1 MAPAVGRAVGGH
13 PPILGGFRGSETPL
27 AQGHLLCQWPMCSE
41 WSVWEDKGLAISS
54 HPGST
59 QKAHPNS
66 RAAHPLGRG
75 WHWVCI
81 TAHLSLCPLLLP
93 YPASQVLIPRVFPN
107 QIHLC
112 ANLHLKICPLG
123 PQPATEC
130 KRVCVWG
137 GAGGAGEARRKD
149 GRQNLVLSGSISQ
162 TQGLSRES

>member
-1 MAPAVGRAVGGH
+1 MWRDYRAPSGSPVREGPWLQLWGGLWVDSLQFSVASGAQR
-13 PPILGGFRGSETPL
+13 PPL
-27 AQGHLLCQWPMCSE
+27 AQGHLLFQGPMCSE

-59 QKAHPNS
+59 QKVHPNS
-66 RAAHPLGRG
+66 GAAHPLGRG

-107 QIHLC
+107 QIHPC

-123 PQPATEC
+123 PQPGTEC
-130 KRVCVWG
+130 RR
-137 GAGGAGEARRKD
+137 AGGGG
-149 GRQNLVLSGSISQ
+149 GR
-162 TQGLSRES
+162 